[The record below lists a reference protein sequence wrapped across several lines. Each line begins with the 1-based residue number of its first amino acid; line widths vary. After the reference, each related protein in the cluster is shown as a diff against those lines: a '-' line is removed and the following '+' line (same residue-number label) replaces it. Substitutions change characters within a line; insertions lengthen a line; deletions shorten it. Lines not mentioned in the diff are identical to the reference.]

1 MSVATTITYAI
12 KIGTQVRVGFKLAF
26 SGSYPSGGDTINFAT
41 ATQDPSFVGN
51 VAAVEAL
58 GAPISIDMWSQ
69 SGNIA
74 MVYYPIVG
82 TSPATGNKVKL
93 VVTSS
98 MGTEATAGTYAS
110 ISSTIATDNVVG
122 EATFNA
128 L

>member
-58 GAPISIDMWSQ
+58 GAPISIDAWSQ

-74 MVYYPIVG
+74 IAYYPIVG